1 MVFEEL
7 LFSGLFLELDGEG
20 SYLLLQSAVLL
31 AEGVQLVQAGLEGVL
46 CGII

>member
-7 LFSGLFLELDGEG
+7 LFSGLFLELHGEG

-31 AEGVQLVQAGLEGVL
+31 AEGVQLVQAGFKSVL
-46 CGII
+46 RGIS